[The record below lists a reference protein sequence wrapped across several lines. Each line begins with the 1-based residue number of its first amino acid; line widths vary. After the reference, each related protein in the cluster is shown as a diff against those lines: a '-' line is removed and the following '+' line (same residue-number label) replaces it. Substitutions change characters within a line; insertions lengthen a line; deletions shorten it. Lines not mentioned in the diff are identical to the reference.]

1 MLKKLVREN
10 WPYVLTAVAGTI
22 MFILKLSQG
31 SWQVGGDLVGSD
43 SLLASKIISKVSS
56 PKEYSE
62 VMEKL

>member
-31 SWQVGGDLVGSD
+31 SWQVGVIWLAATAYWLV
-43 SLLASKIISKVSS
+43 KVSS